1 MVLSKVLAESLRQA
15 WQQLSGNKLRT
26 FLSLL
31 GISIG
36 IFCIIGV
43 LSAVQ
48 SLQDNVSGSLA
59 KLGDDVVYVDKWP
72 WRDNSDDW
80 WEYVQRPYPDHD
92 DYEALTENLTT
103 AQTVAY
109 FTGTGDRT
117 LKWNGQAVEGGSEVA
132 ATLEVNQIF
141 NMDIAAGRYWSVAE
155 YRNGAD
161 KLIIGHTL
169 ADQLFGNVNPIGKT
183 VKMQGRKYEVIGT
196 LAPSS
201 KDLINFMNFDEAIF
215 TPYTNAARYLNMANR
230 SEYDGTVAVKAR
242 AGIEVAQLQD
252 ELRGIMRSARRL
264 RPREKDDFA
273 LNELSMTADAL
284 SNIFGVL
291 NIIGLVIGGFSIV
304 VGAISVANIMF
315 VSVKERTGLIGV
327 KKALGA
333 RQYIILLEF
342 LTESVILCI
351 FGGLMGLALVIVITS
366 LLNLALPTFQITLSL
381 FYALA
386 GVGISAAVGILAGLI
401 PALLAA
407 RMDPVEAMR
416 S

>member
-15 WQQLSGNKLRT
+15 WQQLTGNKLRT

-48 SLQDNVSGSLA
+48 SLQDNVSGSLS

-92 DYEALTENLTT
+92 DYESLTENLAT
-103 AQTVAY
+103 ARTIAYWTVP
-109 FTGTGDRT
+109 GQRT
-117 LKWNGQAVEGGSEVA
+117 LKWNGKAVEGGYEIASTFEI
-132 ATLEVNQIF
+132 NQIF
-141 NMDIAAGRYWSVAE
+141 NMEIAAGRYWSIAE
-155 YRNGAD
+155 YRTGSD
-161 KLIIGHTL
+161 KIIIGNTL
-169 ADQLFGNVNPIGKT
+169 VEELFGGVNPVGKT

-196 LAPSS
+196 LAPSA
-201 KDLINFMNFDEAIF
+201 KDLINFMNFDDAIF
-215 TPYTNAARYLNMANR
+215 VGYPNAARYMNMGNR
-230 SEYDGTVAVKAR
+230 SEYGGTVAVKAR
-242 AGIEVAQLQD
+242 PGIEIAQLQD
-252 ELRGIMRSARRL
+252 DVRGIMRSARRL
-264 RPREKDDFA
+264 RPREVDNFA
-273 LNELSMTADAL
+273 LNELSMTTEAL
-284 SNIFGVL
+284 GNIFGVL
-291 NIIGLVIGGFSIV
+291 NIIGLVIGGFSII

-315 VSVKERTGLIGV
+315 VSVKERTSLIGV

-342 LTESVILCI
+342 LTESVILCV
-351 FGGLMGLALVIVITS
+351 FGGLIGLVMVLGITTI
-366 LLNLALPTFQITLSL
+366 LNQFLPAFQITLSL
-381 FYALA
+381 VYALA
-386 GVGISAAVGILAGLI
+386 GVVISAVVGILAGLI

>member
-15 WQQLSGNKLRT
+15 WQQLTGNKLRT

-43 LSAVQ
+43 LSAVR

-59 KLGDDVVYVDKWP
+59 KLGDDVVYIDKWP

-80 WEYVQRPYPDHD
+80 WEYVQRPYPDYG
-92 DYEALTENLTT
+92 DYEALTENLASARTL
-103 AQTVAY
+103 AYWTVP
-109 FTGTGDRT
+109 GQRT
-117 LKWNGQAVEGGSEVA
+117 LKWNGQAVEGGYQIA
-132 ATLEVNQIF
+132 ATFEINQIF
-141 NMDIAAGRYWSVAE
+141 NMPIASGRYWSIAE
-155 YRNGAD
+155 YRTGSD
-161 KLIIGHTL
+161 KILIGNTL
-169 ADQLFGNVNPIGKT
+169 VEQLFGNINPVGKT

-196 LAPSS
+196 LASAG
-201 KDLINFMNFDEAIF
+201 KDLINFMNFDDAIF
-215 TPYTNAARYLNMANR
+215 VTHPNAARYMNMANR
-230 SEYDGTVAVKAR
+230 SEYGGTVAVKAR
-242 AGIEVAQLQD
+242 PGVTVTQLQD
-252 ELRGIMRSARRL
+252 DLRGIMRSARRL

-273 LNELSMTADAL
+273 LNELSMTTEAL
-284 SNIFGVL
+284 GNIFGVL
-291 NIIGLVIGGFSIV
+291 NLIGLVIGGFSII

-351 FGGLMGLALVIVITS
+351 IGGLIGLVMVVIITS
-366 LLNLALPTFQITLSL
+366 IINVFLPAFQITLGL
-381 FYALA
+381 FYAVA
-386 GVGISAAVGILAGLI
+386 GVVISAVVGILAGAI